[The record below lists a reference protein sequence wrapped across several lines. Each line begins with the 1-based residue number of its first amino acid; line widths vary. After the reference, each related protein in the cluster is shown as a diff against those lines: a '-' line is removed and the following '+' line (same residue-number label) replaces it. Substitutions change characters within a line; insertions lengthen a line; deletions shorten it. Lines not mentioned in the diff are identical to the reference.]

1 MLEINKN
8 NQTIE
13 LRNLQE
19 QVQKNKEDIAKHY
32 ASERVLADFGI
43 KVLGTLRYPSELPDP
58 RFYAG
63 IYGDAYA
70 IGLEPPY
77 SFYIFTRPDVNAGE
91 TENYWLNLGPL
102 SVQGATGIP
111 GPEGPEGPR
120 GESGNGWRWGNTV
133 PGVLVSDLV
142 GNLYLDISTGN
153 VYVLS
158 NSRVWSIIGNIKGPQ
173 GNIGLQGPQG
183 ETGAPGPQ
191 GPKGDTGDVGG
202 FINLYGILDNP
213 AQLPTPESLK
223 NLTIAYLVGS
233 DHPYNLYIQIG
244 ANSSEAIWYDAGP
257 LNVATMVYENGSF
270 QNVWDADTKLTTST
284 PTSGIRLYASL
295 STGQLVYDL
304 VNNGALI
311 KDGNNIT
318 TIGISSTD
326 LTENTLVKRTTN
338 GIINVGEPVNN
349 SNAATKLYVDNKL
362 LSKQNTL
369 TAGANISISG
379 DTISATDTKYTAGT
393 NVSISSTNVISA
405 RDTKYTAGENV
416 NITNSNVISATDTK
430 YYAGDNIS
438 LTTDSSGLQR
448 FNATYSAGDNVN
460 ISNTGEISAT
470 DTKYTAGANVSIS
483 SNNVI
488 SATDTTYTAGDNITI
503 SNGVISA
510 TGGSP
515 LYLHIVRFAQ
525 NTGTYAGFAVQVSII
540 TKDSTPWTKSTA
552 KAKLFAAV
560 GNATVPC
567 VGRRTNYYLITG
579 MTTSQWSSYINF
591 DTFGSV
597 SDGYFK
603 IGSTGT
609 LIIDPNSDGNFI
621 VSDTVTAL

>member
-8 NQTIE
+8 NQVIE

-43 KVLGTLRYPSELPDP
+43 RVLGILNYPSELPDP
-58 RFYAG
+58 RFYG
-63 IYGDAYA
+63 GGYGDAYA
-70 IGLEPPY
+70 IGLEAPY
-77 SFYIFTRPDVNAGE
+77 SFYIFTRPDPNTGE
-91 TENYWLNLGPL
+91 TDNYWLNLGPL

-111 GPEGPEGPR
+111 GPQGPEGPR
-120 GESGNGWRWGNTV
+120 GDPGPGWRWGNSV
-133 PGVLVSDLV
+133 PGVLASDLV
-142 GNLYLDISTGN
+142 GNLYLDISNGN

-158 NSRVWSIIGNIKGPQ
+158 TSRVWNIIGNIKGPQ

-183 ETGAPGPQ
+183 EPGAPGPQ

-202 FINLYGILDNP
+202 FINLYGILDSP
-213 AQLPTPESLK
+213 SQLPTPESLK

-270 QNVWDADTKLTTST
+270 QNVWNADTKLTTST

-311 KDGNNIT
+311 KEDNDIT

-349 SNAATKLYVDNKL
+349 SNAATKLYVDTGLAN
-362 LSKQNTL
+362 KQNTL
-369 TAGANISISG
+369 TPGANVSISG
-379 DTISATDTKYTAGT
+379 NTISATDTTYTAGT
-393 NVSISSTNVISA
+393 NVNIVNNVISA
-405 RDTKYTAGENV
+405 TDTTYTAGENV
-416 NITNSNVISATDTK
+416 SISNDNVISATDTK
-430 YYAGDNIS
+430 YYAGDFIS
-438 LTTDSSGLQR
+438 LTTDGSGLQR
-448 FNATYSAGDNVN
+448 FNATYSAGNNVN
-460 ISNTGEISAT
+460 ISNTGVISAT
-470 DTKYTAGANVSIS
+470 DTTYTAGENVSIV
-483 SNNVI
+483 NNVI
-488 SATDTTYTAGDNITI
+488 SATDTTYTAGNNITI

-510 TGGSP
+510 TGGGSQ
-515 LYLHIVRFAQ
+515 LYMHVVRFAE
-525 NTGTYAGFAVQVSII
+525 TLGTYAGLETLFTVI

-552 KAKLFAAV
+552 KAELFSAIGSARI
-560 GNATVPC
+560 PC
-567 VGRRTNYYLITG
+567 VGRRTGYYLITG
-579 MTTSQWSSYINF
+579 INTSQYTSYINF
-591 DTFGSV
+591 TTLGTQKNDTFSLA
-597 SDGYFK
+597 
-603 IGSTGT
+603 GSTT
-609 LIIDPNSDGNFI
+609 LSINPSSDNNFI
-621 VSDTVTAL
+621 VDDTVIAL